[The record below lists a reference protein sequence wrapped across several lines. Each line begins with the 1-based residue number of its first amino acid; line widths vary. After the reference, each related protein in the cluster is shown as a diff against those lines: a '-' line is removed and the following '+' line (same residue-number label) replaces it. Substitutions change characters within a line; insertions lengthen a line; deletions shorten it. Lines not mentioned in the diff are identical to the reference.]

1 MGQTLSVP
9 ATDKNTESG
18 GNDKFL
24 YAVSEMQGWRITME
38 DAHTIALRLD
48 EDNDNPNSFFAV
60 YDGHGG
66 SNVARYAG
74 RNVHKRLTSQEEY
87 REKRYPE
94 ALKRAFLG
102 IDEDI
107 LADSSYAR
115 EPSGSTAISALVT
128 SDNKIFCANAGD
140 SRGVISVKGEA
151 KQLSYDHKPGNQTEK
166 DRIVA
171 AGGYIEYGRV
181 NGNLALARA
190 LGDFDFK
197 KNYNL
202 SPEKQVITSDPDI
215 IEHQITEED
224 EFIVLACDGIWDC
237 LSSQDVVSIVRL
249 KVAEGKELSEIAEFI
264 CDHCLAPN
272 TTEGTGVGCDNMTLL
287 IVAILHGKT
296 KEQWYEW
303 IKDRVDQNYGF
314 ETPKE
319 VSPLYAAGPYKPY
332 PRQQHPLAQRIMGI
346 SNGGITLSP
355 IFNNGSEGLMFDND
369 SEDEGDSEDDQTAA
383 SFFSQTFGQG
393 SAGRS
398 NIRDLMKDA
407 DYDME
412 VGSSDEEDSQGPF
425 GNDAV
430 GFTRQVTD
438 EDSSALAGVPP
449 KVNGDAEA
457 QESRVE
463 EATTSGEDGKGS
475 TSERQLQGE
484 APPPPKP
491 LPNGDAVSRTPDQ
504 FEAHAAGDEP
514 SPVVKA
520 EGLMDTSESPLKG

>member
-18 GNDKFL
+18 GNDRFM

-48 EDNDNPNSFFAV
+48 EDKDEPNAFFAV

-74 RNVHKRLTSQEEY
+74 RNVHKRLASQEEY
-87 REKRYPE
+87 QAKRYPE

-102 IDEDI
+102 TDEDM
-107 LADSSYAR
+107 LADPSYTR
-115 EPSGSTAISALVT
+115 EPSGSTALAALVT
-128 SDNKIFCANAGD
+128 ADNKIYAANAGD

-151 KQLSYDHKPGNQTEK
+151 KQLSYDHKPANQTEK
-166 DRIVA
+166 DRITA

-197 KNYNL
+197 KNYKL
-202 SPEKQVITSDPDI
+202 SPEKQIITSDPEI

-237 LSSQDVVSIVRL
+237 LSSQDVVDIVRL
-249 KVAEGKELSEIAEFI
+249 KVAEGKELPEIVEFL

-272 TTEGTGVGCDNMTLL
+272 TTEGTGVGCDNMTVL
-287 IVAILHGKT
+287 IVAILHGRT

-303 IKDRVDQNYGF
+303 IKDRVENKYGYD
-314 ETPKE
+314 TPRE
-319 VSPLYAAGPYKPY
+319 VKAIYSQPYRPREGAGRAGPMAS
-332 PRQQHPLAQRIMGI
+332 RLMANGLGGAI
-346 SNGGITLSP
+346 SLTP
-355 IFNNGSEGLMFDND
+355 IFHGGNEGLMFETD
-369 SEDEGDSEDDQTAA
+369 SEEEDGNSDDESQNS
-383 SFFSQTFGQG
+383 SFFSQSFGPGIGNLRQQLMMPQG
-393 SAGRS
+393 
-398 NIRDLMKDA
+398 DE
-407 DYDME
+407 DYDLE
-412 VGSSDEEDSQGPF
+412 ANGAGS
-425 GNDAV
+425 
-430 GFTRQVTD
+430 
-438 EDSSALAGVPP
+438 

-457 QESRVE
+457 EESRVE
-463 EATTSGEDGKGS
+463 DADMDSSNDDKDATPQQ
-475 TSERQLQGE
+475 ERQGE

-504 FEAHAAGDEP
+504 FETHPAGDEP
-514 SPVVKA
+514 SAVVKT